1 MLRKILLFSA
11 FSIIPIE
18 LLSSDEFMQMQK
30 FYYEQGYKEGAK
42 KYYSKGIE
50 DYQDHIIDNVIP
62 KYKAKFEAIEA
73 TKYLLKENYITYPE
87 SYRQTYNDGTYKI
100 VFTEP
105 KVEKPINPEDLFRMP
120 EKRISE
126 VEKEL
131 DLKYDTNL
139 DAIKEKRKT
148 NSRKEGDYK
157 NGLLVVDDLNS
168 KEEIPNSVSSIKQ
181 ETSLKLSKNKEN
193 LNMIEKLNLKYLD
206 SFMGYT
212 VYFKNNTEK
221 AEFCYQISGDSSCSN
236 LN

>member
-11 FSIIPIE
+11 LSIIPIE

-50 DYQDHIIDNVIP
+50 DYQEYVMDNVLP

-87 SYRQTYNDGTYKI
+87 SYRQSNNGSYKV

-105 KVEKPINPEDLFRMP
+105 KIEKPIRAEELFRMP
-120 EKRISE
+120 EYK
-126 VEKEL
+126 VKDTEK
-131 DLKYDTNL
+131 DIDSKYESNANID
-139 DAIKEKRKT
+139 IK
-148 NSRKEGDYK
+148 KETFN
-157 NGLLVVDDLNS
+157 NGLQVVDDLNS
-168 KEEIPNSVSSIKQ
+168 KEEVPNSVSSFK
-181 ETSLKLSKNKEN
+181 EEVSLSVGKSKNN

-206 SFMGYT
+206 SFSGYK
-212 VYFKNNTEK
+212 VYFKNKTEK
-221 AEFCYQISGDSSCSN
+221 AEFCFQLSGDSSCSN
-236 LN
+236 IN

>member
-50 DYQDHIIDNVIP
+50 DYQEYVMDNVLP

-87 SYRQTYNDGTYKI
+87 SYRQSNNGSYKV

-105 KVEKPINPEDLFRMP
+105 KIEKPIRAEELFRMP
-120 EKRISE
+120 EYK
-126 VEKEL
+126 VKDTEK
-131 DLKYDTNL
+131 DIDSKYESNANIDSK
-139 DAIKEKRKT
+139 KEAF
-148 NSRKEGDYK
+148 N
-157 NGLLVVDDLNS
+157 NGLQVVDDLNS
-168 KEEIPNSVSSIKQ
+168 KEEVPNSVSSFK
-181 ETSLKLSKNKEN
+181 EEVSLSVGKSKNN

-206 SFMGYT
+206 SFSGYKI
-212 VYFKNNTEK
+212 YFKNKTEK
-221 AEFCYQISGDSSCSN
+221 AEFCFQLSGDSSCSN
-236 LN
+236 IN